1 MSDKVQQSAPAQ
13 TTQTPAPQVAA
24 PAPDAQDQLGNS
36 FVQQQQGGALSYQA
50 ALGDFLGP
58 KLYEALA
65 PQLTD
70 ARLVGHAQSAV
81 GSATGKLREYLQQ
94 NVQANE
100 QEAANLF
107 VNALDGELRRVA
119 QDLVVDSGLSEG
131 MRQWVD
137 ENPLTVATAAVAGA
151 VAYVLSNQDLPLVD
165 TSRSLGGGHSVVAGI
180 DPGRTMDLALE
191 QVRVG
196 YRYQSAGTK
205 AELMGDYFGAD
216 GGYQVQGT
224 LAQQVGAGGLLTAGA
239 LHSERAAATRDRVD
253 LGYSNSALTA
263 NAYYE
268 RMRTQGGDLSTV
280 GGRIANVAGPD
291 EMQAYLR
298 GESRSDGSY
307 EAAGGL
313 SKKVDNWGWGVEGF
327 ANRNAAG
334 QSDQGVRAMFQMRF

>member
-1 MSDKVQQSAPAQ
+1 MSDKLQQQAPTVQPAAPAQ
-13 TTQTPAPQVAA
+13 QPAA
-24 PAPDAQDQLGNS
+24 PAQDAQSQLGNS
-36 FVQQQQGGALSYQA
+36 FVQQQGGAMTWSA
-50 ALGDFLGP
+50 AMGDFLGP

-70 ARLVGHAQSAV
+70 EKLVGHAQSAV
-81 GSATGKLREYLQQ
+81 SGATGRLRSYLQA

-107 VNALDGELRRVA
+107 VTALDGELRRVA
-119 QDLVVDSGLSEG
+119 QGLVVDSGLSEG
-131 MRQWVD
+131 LRDWVD
-137 ENPLTVATAAVAGA
+137 ENPLTVATAALAGA
-151 VAYVLSNQDLPLVD
+151 VAYVMSNQDLPLVD

-180 DPGRTMDLALE
+180 DPGRTLDLALE

-216 GGYQVQGT
+216 GGYQLQGT
-224 LAQQVGAGGLLTAGA
+224 LQQQLAGGALLTGSA
-239 LHSERAAATRDRVD
+239 LHSERSGTTRDRLDV
-253 LGYSNSALTA
+253 GYSSSALAA

-268 RMRTQGGDLSTV
+268 RMRGQAGDLSTV
-280 GGRIANVAGPD
+280 GGRISNVAEPD
-291 EMQAYLR
+291 QLQAYLR
-298 GESRSDGSY
+298 GEARSDGSY

-313 SKKVDNWGWGVEGF
+313 SRKVDNWGWGVEGF
-327 ANRNAAG
+327 ANRNAMG

>member
-1 MSDKVQQSAPAQ
+1 MSDKLQQSAPAVQ
-13 TTQTPAPQVAA
+13 APAPSQQPAA
-24 PAPDAQDQLGNS
+24 PASDAQSQLGNS
-36 FVQQQQGGALSYQA
+36 FVQQQTGAMTWSA
-50 ALGDFLGP
+50 AMGDFLGP

-70 ARLVGHAQSAV
+70 EKLVGHAQSAV
-81 GSATGKLREYLQQ
+81 GSATGKLRSYLQG

-119 QDLVVDSGLSEG
+119 QGLVVDTGLSDG
-131 MRQWVD
+131 MRDWVD
-137 ENPLTVATAAVAGA
+137 ENPLTVATAALAGA
-151 VAYVLSNQDLPLVD
+151 VAYVMSNQDLPLVD

-180 DPGRTMDLALE
+180 DPGRTLDLALE

-224 LAQQVGAGGLLTAGA
+224 LQQQLGAGGLLSAGA
-239 LHSERAAATRDRVD
+239 LHSERNGATKDRLD
-253 LGYSNSALTA
+253 LGYSNSSLAA
-263 NAYYE
+263 SGYYE
-268 RMRTQGGDLSTV
+268 RNRGQSGDLSTV
-280 GGRIANVAGPD
+280 GGRISNVAQPD
-291 EMQAYLR
+291 QVQAYLR
-298 GESRSDGSY
+298 GEARSDGSY

-313 SKKVDNWGWGVEGF
+313 SKKVDDWGWGVEGF
-327 ANRNAAG
+327 ANRNAQG